1 MRISTSQMFASN
13 IAGYQNGYSSI
24 VKTQQQISSGVRIQ
38 TPADDPVGAARLLQL
53 EQQQAQLGQ
62 YKGNLETA
70 KNSLL
75 QEESILNSVND
86 MLQRARELA
95 LSAGNGSYSDLDRN
109 SVAAELDQIQ
119 QQLLN
124 SMNSRDANGQY
135 LFGGAKSSEIP
146 FTQNP
151 DGSYGYAGDQGSL
164 ELQVSSSMRLSS
176 NDSGWSV
183 FENVVNNARTETQL
197 TAVPAGGQKATMG
210 QGVVSN
216 SENFNNSFQNSA
228 PYVIE
233 LTSSTEY
240 KVFSKTDP
248 GQALATGTIDPTKST
263 NNISFRGVDFALGIT
278 GLSKDSSA
286 NLDTQLAGH
295 QFELRT
301 ATDQFSVSGQNAS
314 NAQLS
319 SGKVVD
325 SNAYTTQFPASGIA
339 VKFTSA
345 TEYDVYAQPIS
356 EAGKPIAQ
364 GALNGSSLTYAG
376 VQLQVSGTPQVGD
389 QLNVSPKPQTTQG
402 ILDTLSNLSKALKTP
417 ATGNESAQFKLSE
430 SLNLAV
436 RNIDSAMAR
445 VDATR
450 SSIGARLNTVE
461 TLTVENESL
470 GMTNKST
477 QSDIRDTDM
486 AEASSKL
493 ILQQTMLEAAQASF
507 ARVSQLSLFDKL

>member
-62 YKGNLETA
+62 YKGNLDTA

-75 QEESILNSVND
+75 QEESVLTSVNN

-95 LSAGNGSYSDLDRN
+95 LSAGNGAYSDKDRS

-119 QQLLN
+119 QQLLTA
-124 SMNSRDANGQY
+124 MNSRDSNGQY
-135 LFGGAKSSEIP
+135 LFGGSKSGEAP

-151 DGSYGYAGDQGSL
+151 DGTYSYVGDQGSL
-164 ELQVSSSMRLSS
+164 DLQVSSSMRLSS

-183 FENVVNNARTETQL
+183 FESVSNNARTESQV
-197 TAVPAGGQKATMG
+197 TAFPASGQKAFLG
-210 QGVVSN
+210 QGVVT
-216 SENFNNSFQNSA
+216 NNQTFSSSYASGA
-228 PYVIE
+228 PYVVE
-233 LTSSTEY
+233 LTSSKEY
-240 KVFSKTDP
+240 KVYSKADP
-248 GQALATGTIDPTKST
+248 SQALATGTIDPAKST
-263 NNISFRGVDFALGIT
+263 NNISFRGVDFSLGIS
-278 GLSKDSSA
+278 GLSKDSTV
-286 NLDTQLAGH
+286 LDSELTGH
-295 QFELRT
+295 QFELSS
-301 ATDQFSVSGQNAS
+301 APDKFSVSGQNAS
-314 NAQLS
+314 NVQLS
-319 SGKVVD
+319 GGAVVD
-325 SNAYTTQFPASGIA
+325 SQAYITQFPATGVSI
-339 VKFTSA
+339 KFSSA
-345 TEYDVYAQPIS
+345 TDYEIYAQPIS
-356 EAGKPIAQ
+356 EGSKPVAQ
-364 GALNGSSLTYAG
+364 GSLSGSSLTYAG
-376 VQLQVSGTPQVGD
+376 VQLQVGGTPQAGD
-389 QLNVSPKPQTTQG
+389 QLSVSSKSQTTQG

-417 ATGNESAQFKLSE
+417 VTGNETAQFKLNE

-436 RNIDSAMAR
+436 KNIDSAMSN

-450 SSIGARLNTVE
+450 SSIGARLNTIE
-461 TLTVENESL
+461 TLSIENESL
-470 GMTNKST
+470 NMTNSST